1 MGEFATVSEAKDFF
15 RQIRKEQ
22 AEIGHLQEMI
32 NNIEISF
39 LPQAI
44 RYDKD
49 KVQQSPKDT
58 MLERAAIVADYQ
70 RQLNESLG
78 TFTEKAIRAEKLI
91 MSLENPD
98 ERDVMRLYY
107 METMTI
113 SDSKKRINYTW
124 EDVAS
129 EKSMDKRTVLRLHG
143 KALFHITQKVVT
155 QCHF

>member
-1 MGEFATVSEAKDFF
+1 MGEFATVSDAKEFF
-15 RQIRKEQ
+15 RQVRKEQ
-22 AEIGHLQEMI
+22 AEIRHLQEMI
-32 NNIEISF
+32 KDIEISF

-58 MLERAAIVADYQ
+58 MMERAAIVSDYQ
-70 RQLNESLG
+70 RQLNESLYK
-78 TFTEKAIRAEKLI
+78 FMNKATRAEKLI
-91 MSLENPD
+91 MSLESTD
-98 ERDVMRLYY
+98 ERDIMRLYY
-107 METMTI
+107 METMVI